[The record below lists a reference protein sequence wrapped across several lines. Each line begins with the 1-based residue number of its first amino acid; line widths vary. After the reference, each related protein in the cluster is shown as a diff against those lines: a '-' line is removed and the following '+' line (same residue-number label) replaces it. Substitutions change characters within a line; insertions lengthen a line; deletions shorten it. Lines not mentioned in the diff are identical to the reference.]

1 MNTWKRELPAS
12 TVAAL
17 IIMAIVLSATGHVD
31 QVMVLTL
38 GVLLLVRHLAHRQAD
53 ELLGAKYP
61 RHGDRMD

>member
-38 GVLLLVRHLAHRQAD
+38 GVLLLVRHLARRHAD
-53 ELLGAKYP
+53 ELLGAEYP